1 MPARA
6 GDRRAALSVA
16 SRRHDDALPI
26 MSPLIRRALLA
37 ACAASLTACG
47 ALHNARMWFP
57 NASGM
62 DEVNARLY
70 VEPAMSGPQREALQ
84 HQIELGR
91 AQVEA
96 FYGSVTTTPY
106 FVACVTT
113 QCAVRFGSYG
123 EPATAFGDMAI
134 RLSRSGRLTQLV
146 AHEWSHA
153 ELFRRAGGWRHI
165 GKIPRWFDEGVAV
178 VVADEAL
185 HSPANWQEIAR
196 RGMPTPPLTELVSR
210 SDWAA
215 AVRKYGETRGDDPSN
230 LRVVYST
237 AGHEVRTFLACAG
250 SAGVG
255 AVLDAVRAGEPFG
268 AAYARV
274 GRGCVYRALAH
285 SSHSALRG
293 ASIADMCRPG
303 RACDFRHAHVAMRP
317 PARPTACDSRIRWI
331 GRPRMRRCAPTV
343 RTQRDPTS
351 EPP

>member
-1 MPARA
+1 MQ
-6 GDRRAALSVA
+6 S
-16 SRRHDDALPI
+16 
-26 MSPLIRRALLA
+26 LIRRAGLA
-37 ACAASLTACG
+37 ACAVALTACG
-47 ALHNARMWFP
+47 ALHNARMWLP

-62 DEVNARLY
+62 DQVTATLY
-70 VEPAMSGPQREALQ
+70 VEPAMSAEQRKALQ

-96 FYGSVTTTPY
+96 FYGSITTAPY

-134 RLSRSGRLTQLV
+134 RLTLNGRLTQLV

-153 ELFRRAGGWRHI
+153 ELYRRVGGWRHI
-165 GKIPRWFDEGVAV
+165 GQIPRWFDEGVAV

-185 HSPANWQEIAR
+185 HSPAHWQEIAR
-196 RGMPTPPLTELVSR
+196 RRLPTPPLTELISR
-210 SDWAA
+210 RDWAA
-215 AVRKYGETRGDDPSN
+215 AIQTYGETRGDDPSN

-268 AAYARV
+268 AVYARV
-274 GRGCVYRALAH
+274 GRQCVH
-285 SSHSALRG
+285 
-293 ASIADMCRPG
+293 
-303 RACDFRHAHVAMRP
+303 
-317 PARPTACDSRIRWI
+317 
-331 GRPRMRRCAPTV
+331 
-343 RTQRDPTS
+343 
-351 EPP
+351 